1 MTEIEKDLD
10 GKNYYTYVLGYDLL
24 HELLSNSKES
34 ACDVSYEF
42 CRKITTNFLKSEDFK
57 DSSKSVYEL
66 LQNWLN
72 NNKAMILSEYEK
84 HIGIKDTY
92 FLDNMMIVKKGFRG
106 EQPIALVKR
115 GIAENYE
122 YIIAFNYNIEGKKLD
137 WGYGYYYN
145 QNIKKAKDDFNRAL
159 AGESLVDTFNKE
171 GSK

>member
-10 GKNYYTYVLGYDLL
+10 GKSYYTYVLGYDIL
-24 HELLSNSKES
+24 HDLLSNSKES

-42 CRKITTNFLKSEDFK
+42 CRKITIEFFKSEDFK
-57 DSSKSVYEL
+57 DSSKSGYEL
-66 LQNWLN
+66 LQNWLD
-72 NNKAMILSEYEK
+72 NNKAMVLSEYEK

-92 FLDNMMIVKKGFRG
+92 FLDNKMIIEKGFRG

-122 YIIAFNYNIEGKKLD
+122 YIIAFNYYIEGKKLD

-145 QNIKKAKDDFNRAL
+145 KNIKKAEYDYRRVL
-159 AGESLVDTFNKE
+159 AGENLVNTFDEE
-171 GSK
+171 GIK